1 MIGLSAGDGVRVANI
16 LTGEVLSGVVVDATD
31 VRVGDWTMS
40 FARSRRGRGDCKRWV
55 LILAGE
61 DAEQAIRRWRT
72 ADGYGRTLEEL
83 RAEHEE
89 RERKKRA
96 KKKRRA
102 A

>member
-1 MIGLSAGDGVRVANI
+1 MIGLSASDGVRVANI
-16 LTGEVLSGVVVDATD
+16 LTGEILPGVVAEEGD

-40 FARSRRGRGDCKRWV
+40 FARTRRGSGDCARWV
-55 LILAGE
+55 LVLAGE
-61 DAEQAIRRWRT
+61 DAAQVVRRWRL

-96 KKKRRA
+96 KKRRA
-102 A
+102 G